1 MKFFYKVF
9 AAIFLVSIS
18 IMAASEIAI
27 LRRVTAQAEADYSSQ
42 YRIFSQR
49 IGDTLNQ
56 LDVVTELLMK
66 NAAYV
71 LREKERQKGLL
82 STEDLKKLRDELHMF
97 NLYITDDRGKFIRST
112 WTWPIE
118 KERPLF
124 EYCADYRD
132 LITGRSNIAMTPILR
147 APDLSWPFKFLMI
160 PNHDRTRVLEA
171 SVAMGFVGD
180 TLKSAIK
187 PDGNIVSIGLFTPSG
202 NVLGYVHSN
211 GETEP
216 AAARFDAANVPFNAP
231 EMTKSG
237 FVFFSKVPTTTE
249 ECCECR
255 MKGLTLPDGKYYY
268 VLRTEVSRAS
278 LDKKL
283 AGIRRL
289 FLVIGLIT
297 LALSAILAYV
307 ISRTLVERLAQMGE
321 RVETISRTGDWNMR
335 LGVDGRDEVGVL
347 AGKFDDMLARL
358 NATQTELAEAEKKKA
373 LLMLASQVAHDIRS
387 PLAALGSAV
396 AGAGP
401 LAENE
406 RALMR
411 DAVDRINGIADG
423 LLNRNR
429 DQSVTFDEPSS
440 VQSLSLLIDPL
451 VAEKRLEFRTQ
462 SGVVIGS
469 RTEDGVNDLRA
480 AVHPGE
486 FKRLL
491 SNLINNAVEAF
502 GDGAGEVRVIL
513 GKRDGRASVSVED
526 NGKGIAP
533 EILAKLGGR
542 GATHGKP
549 GGSGLGLHHARTS
562 VESWGGSLELTS
574 ELGKGTTATLLLPMA
589 GEPSSSQKRFD
600 AVLIDDDRL
609 VRATWKAAAMRA
621 GKDLRDFGSIEEFF
635 AAAQGIDRSTP
646 VYVDAD
652 LGGEV
657 KGDRE
662 SLKIRDLGFIEIYL
676 ATGHPPEAFAGLTH
690 LRGVVGK
697 ESPWI

>member
-1 MKFFYKVF
+1 MKFSYKVF

-18 IMAASEIAI
+18 IMAVSEIAI
-27 LRRVTAQAEADYSSQ
+27 LRRVSAQAESDYSSQ

-71 LREKERQKGLL
+71 LRERERQKGLL
-82 STEDLKKLRDELHMF
+82 STGELKKLRDELHMF
-97 NLYITDDRGKFIRST
+97 NLYITDDKGKFIRST
-112 WTWPIE
+112 WTWPLAE
-118 KERPLF
+118 ERPLF
-124 EYCADYRD
+124 EYCAGYRG

-211 GETEP
+211 GEKEP
-216 AAARFDAANVPFNAP
+216 SAARFDAVTVPFDAP
-231 EMTKSG
+231 EITKSG
-237 FVFFSKVPTTTE
+237 FVFFSKVPTTNDD
-249 ECCECR
+249 CCECR

-289 FLVIGLIT
+289 FLVIGLVT
-297 LALSAILAYV
+297 LVLSAILAYV
-307 ISRTLVERLAQMGE
+307 ISRSLVERLARMGE
-321 RVETISRTGDWNMR
+321 RVGTISRTGDWNMR
-335 LGVDGRDEVGVL
+335 LGMGGRDEVGVL

-358 NATQTELAEAEKKKA
+358 NATQTELAEAAKQKA
-373 LLMLASQVAHDIRS
+373 LLSLASQVAHDIRS
-387 PLAALGSAV
+387 PLAALDSAV

-406 RALMR
+406 RVLMR
-411 DAVDRINGIADG
+411 DAVDRINGIANG
-423 LLNRNR
+423 LLNRSR
-429 DQSVTFDEPSS
+429 EQKSSADERPG
-440 VQSLSLLIDPL
+440 VLSLSILIDPL
-451 VAEKRLEFRTQ
+451 IAEKRLEFRAR
-462 SGVVIGS
+462 SGVVIHS
-469 RTEDGVNDLRA
+469 RAEDGVQDLRA

-513 GKRDGRASVSVED
+513 GKRDGRASVRVED
-526 NGKGIAP
+526 NGKGITP
-533 EILAKLGGR
+533 EIMAKLGGQ
-542 GATHGKP
+542 GETHGKP

-562 VESWGGSLELTS
+562 VESWGGTLELAS
-574 ELGKGTTATLLLPMA
+574 VPGNGTTVTVLLPLA
-589 GEPSSSQKRFD
+589 GESTPGQKRWD

-609 VRATWKAAAMRA
+609 VRATWKAAAARA

-635 AAAQGIDRSTP
+635 SATPAIDRSTP

-652 LGGEV
+652 LGGKV

-662 SLKIRDLGFIEIYL
+662 SLKIRDLGFNEIYL

-697 ESPWI
+697 GSPWT

>member
-18 IMAASEIAI
+18 IMAASEFAI

-71 LREKERQKGLL
+71 LRERERQKGLL
-82 STEDLKKLRDELHMF
+82 STGELKKLRDELHMF
-97 NLYITDDRGKFIRST
+97 NLYITDDKGKFIRST
-112 WTWPIE
+112 WTWPLAE
-118 KERPLF
+118 ERPLF
-124 EYCADYRD
+124 EYCADYRG

-187 PDGNIVSIGLFTPSG
+187 PDSNIVSIGLFTPSG
-202 NVLGYVHSN
+202 NALGYVHSS
-211 GETEP
+211 GEKEL
-216 AAARFDAANVPFNAP
+216 AEVRFDAAAVPFDAP
-231 EMTKSG
+231 ETTKSG

-249 ECCECR
+249 DCCECR

-283 AGIRRL
+283 AGIRRW
-289 FLVIGLIT
+289 FLVIGLVT
-297 LALSAILAYV
+297 LGLSAILAYFL
-307 ISRTLVERLAQMGE
+307 SRGLVERLARMGE

-335 LGVDGRDEVGVL
+335 LRMGGRDEVGVL
-347 AGKFDDMLARL
+347 AGKFDDMLERL
-358 NATQTELAEAEKKKA
+358 HATQTELAAAEKKKA
-373 LLMLASQVAHDIRS
+373 LLELASQVAHDIRS
-387 PLAALGSAV
+387 PLAALHSVV
-396 AGAGP
+396 AGAGQ
-401 LAENE
+401 LVENE
-406 RALMR
+406 RVLMR
-411 DAVDRINGIADG
+411 DAVDRINGIANALLDG
-423 LLNRNR
+423 DRKRRPAANER
-429 DQSVTFDEPSS
+429 PS
-440 VQSLSLLIDPL
+440 VQTLSSLIEPLI
-451 VAEKRLEFRTQ
+451 AEKRLQFRTQ
-462 SGVVIGS
+462 SGIVIHS

-491 SNLINNAVEAF
+491 SNLVNNAVEAF
-502 GDGAGEVRVIL
+502 GGGAGEIGVIL
-513 GKRDGRASVSVED
+513 GERDGCASVSVKD

-533 EILAKLGGR
+533 EILARLGRR
-542 GATHGKP
+542 GETHGKP

-562 VESWGGSLELTS
+562 AESWGGSLELAS
-574 ELGKGTTATLLLPMA
+574 EPGQGTTVTLLLPLA
-589 GEPSSSQKRFD
+589 SEPAPGLKRYD

-609 VRATWKAAAMRA
+609 VRATWKAAAARA
-621 GKDLRDFGSIEEFF
+621 QKDLRDFASIGDFL
-635 AAAQGIDRSTP
+635 AAAPEIDRSTP

-657 KGDRE
+657 RGDRE
-662 SLKIRDLGFIEIYL
+662 SIKIHNLGFEELYL
-676 ATGHPPEAFAGLTH
+676 ATGHPPEEFSGLEH

-697 ESPWI
+697 TSPWS

>member
-27 LRRVTAQAEADYSSQ
+27 LRRVSAQAESDYASQ

-71 LREKERQKGLL
+71 LRERERQKGLL
-82 STEDLKKLRDELHMF
+82 STSELKKLRDELHMF
-97 NLYITDDRGKFIRST
+97 NLYITDDKGKFIRST

-118 KERPLF
+118 EERPLF
-124 EYCADYRD
+124 EYCADYSG
-132 LITGRSNIAMTPILR
+132 LITGRSTIAMTPILR

-171 SVAMGFVGD
+171 SVAMDFVGD
-180 TLKSAIK
+180 TLKSAIR
-187 PDGNIVSIGLFTPSG
+187 PDSNIVSIGLFTPSG
-202 NVLGYVHSN
+202 NALGYVHSS
-211 GETEP
+211 GEKEP
-216 AAARFDAANVPFNAP
+216 AAARFDASAVPFDAP

-249 ECCECR
+249 DCCECR

-289 FLVIGLIT
+289 FLVIGLVT
-297 LALSAILAYV
+297 LALSAILAYI
-307 ISRTLVERLAQMGE
+307 ISRTLVERLARMGE

-335 LGVDGRDEVGVL
+335 LGLGGRDEVGVL
-347 AGKFDDMLARL
+347 AGKFDDMLERL

-373 LLMLASQVAHDIRS
+373 LLALASQVAHDIRS

-429 DQSVTFDEPSS
+429 DQRVNSDEPSS
-440 VQSLSLLIDPL
+440 VQSLSRLIDPL
-451 VAEKRLEFRTQ
+451 IAEKRLEFRTQ
-462 SGVVIGS
+462 SGIVIHS

-502 GDGAGEVRVIL
+502 GNGAGEVRVIL

-542 GATHGKP
+542 GETHGKP

-562 VESWGGSLELTS
+562 VESWGGSIELTS

-600 AVLIDDDRL
+600 AVLIDNDRL
-609 VRATWKAAAMRA
+609 VRATWKAAAVRT
-621 GKDLRDFGSIEEFF
+621 GKNLRDFGSIDEFF
-635 AAAQGIDRSTP
+635 AVAQAIERSTP

-662 SLKIRDLGFIEIYL
+662 SLKIHDLGFTEIYL
-676 ATGHPPEAFAGLTH
+676 ATGHPPEEFAGLTH